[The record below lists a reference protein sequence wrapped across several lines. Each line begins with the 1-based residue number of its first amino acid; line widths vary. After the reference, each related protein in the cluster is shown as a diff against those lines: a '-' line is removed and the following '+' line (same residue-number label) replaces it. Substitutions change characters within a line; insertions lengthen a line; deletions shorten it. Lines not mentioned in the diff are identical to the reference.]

1 MRMVMMLILSCM
13 VLGLLSTLMLPG
25 SDEQV
30 PAGDPLEESL
40 RSVAVVPCRPSVT
53 CAGQAL
59 AAPVLLGHFSC
70 SLSRASLGWQAA
82 LYSTVG
88 PDSAT
93 VISRSLAARSAL
105 TNVNSL
111 ARSVGLLAK
120 NANKGCKSHLTTVP
134 WPRDTISTGLA
145 KPL

>member
-53 CAGQAL
+53 AQDRPSQLQC
-59 AAPVLLGHFSC
+59 
-70 SLSRASLGWQAA
+70 
-82 LYSTVG
+82 Y
-88 PDSAT
+88 
-93 VISRSLAARSAL
+93 
-105 TNVNSL
+105 
-111 ARSVGLLAK
+111 
-120 NANKGCKSHLTTVP
+120 
-134 WPRDTISTGLA
+134 
-145 KPL
+145 